1 MFIGRQAELNFLEE
15 RYNDASAQFVVLY
28 GRRRLG
34 KTELLRQFSKSKD
47 CIFYTCTEIPDDQ
60 QLAAFSQRVLEKN
73 PVAARYIKSFS
84 SWEQAFLS
92 LQELYTEKKLVVVID
107 EFPYMVRGNSS
118 IPSLLQK
125 LWDEQLRAANVM
137 FIICG
142 SAMSFMKKEILAEKN
157 PLYGRATG
165 ILKLQEMDFYDA
177 QQFFPSYT
185 TNDKILA
192 YAVLGGV
199 PHYLK
204 QFSDKLSI
212 SENIIRTVL
221 TRGSVLYSEV
231 EFLMRQELR
240 ETSVYNAIIEAV
252 ALGNTKLNDIH
263 QKTQIEKSKLSVYL
277 KNLLELGILCK
288 EFSVDANI
296 KEQANVQRGLYKV
309 TDNFFRF
316 WYAFVFP
323 NISELEA
330 GDAEGIYK
338 YVVERELERYTS
350 YVFEDVC
357 QQYLRRQNRLHLLPF
372 YFTKIGRWWNKT
384 DEIDI
389 MAVNYQKT
397 DIILGECKYKQSVVD
412 VKDLKHLQAK
422 QSLNNKNI
430 CYYFFSKSGYT
441 QSAREY
447 ARQEG
452 MQLVTL
458 EELL

>member
-1 MFIGRQAELNFLEE
+1 MFIGRHTELKFLEDK
-15 RYNDASAQFVVLY
+15 YASESGQFIVLY

-34 KTELLRQFSKSKD
+34 KTELLREFCKD
-47 CIFYTCTEIPDDQ
+47 KDAIFYTCTEVPDEQ

-73 PVAARYIKSFS
+73 PAAAKYIRSFG
-84 SWEQAFLS
+84 SWEQALLGLND
-92 LQELYTEKKLVVVID
+92 LQTEKKSVVVID
-107 EFPYMVRGNSS
+107 EFPYMVKGNSS
-118 IPSLLQK
+118 LPSLLQK
-125 LWDEQLRAANVM
+125 LWDESLHNANVM
-137 FIICG
+137 LILCG
-142 SAMSFMKKEILAEKN
+142 SAMSFIEKEILSEKN

-177 QQFFPSYT
+177 QQFFPSYSVEE
-185 TNDKILA
+185 KITA
-192 YAVLGGV
+192 YAILGGV

-204 QFSDKLSI
+204 QFSERLTLE
-212 SENIIRTVL
+212 ENIIRAIL

-263 QKTQIEKSKLSVYL
+263 QKTQIEKTKLSVYL

-330 GDAEGIYK
+330 GDTEGIYQ
-338 YVVERELERYTS
+338 YVVQPELERYTS
-350 YVFEDVC
+350 YIFEDIC
-357 QQYLRRQNRLHLLPF
+357 QQYLRRENRKRALPF
-372 YFTKIGRWWNKT
+372 YFTKIGRWWSKT

-389 MAVNYQKT
+389 MALDYKKT
-397 DIILGECKYKQSVVD
+397 AVLLGECKYKQSMVD

-422 QSLNNKNI
+422 FAGVKQKLY
-430 CYYFFSKSGYT
+430 YYFFSKSGYT
-441 QSAREY
+441 EQALAYGEKE
-447 ARQEG
+447 Q
-452 MQLVTL
+452 MQLITVQ
-458 EELL
+458 ELL

>member
-118 IPSLLQK
+118 IPSLMQK
-125 LWDEQLRAANVM
+125 LWDEQLRATNVM

-142 SAMSFMKKEILAEKN
+142 SAMSFMEKEILAEKN

-263 QKTQIEKSKLSVYL
+263 QKTQIEKSKRLPEKFAGV
-277 KNLLELGILCK
+277 
-288 EFSVDANI
+288 
-296 KEQANVQRGLYKV
+296 RH
-309 TDNFFRF
+309 
-316 WYAFVFP
+316 FV
-323 NISELEA
+323 
-330 GDAEGIYK
+330 
-338 YVVERELERYTS
+338 
-350 YVFEDVC
+350 
-357 QQYLRRQNRLHLLPF
+357 
-372 YFTKIGRWWNKT
+372 
-384 DEIDI
+384 
-389 MAVNYQKT
+389 
-397 DIILGECKYKQSVVD
+397 
-412 VKDLKHLQAK
+412 
-422 QSLNNKNI
+422 
-430 CYYFFSKSGYT
+430 
-441 QSAREY
+441 
-447 ARQEG
+447 
-452 MQLVTL
+452 
-458 EELL
+458 